1 MNAHWPVIFGLGLL
15 IAVGCTAPSIE
26 KEPAQSTDPV
36 LGMLHQGIAELNGSI
51 DELNR
56 HISDLQQMPAS
67 SDPNIQELHALDLA
81 GWQLHLQQWMLQRD
95 HLQFSVN
102 QIQRALADPRQKPA
116 VASQWTD
123 RQQQF
128 VKTLEELSAHRQK
141 LERKRFDVE
150 SQVVGRYFQ

>member
-1 MNAHWPVIFGLGLL
+1 MNAHWSVIFALGLL
-15 IAVGCTAPSIE
+15 IVVGCTGPSIK
-26 KEPAQSTDPV
+26 KEPAQPTDPV
-36 LGMLHQGIAELNGSI
+36 LGMLYQGIAELNGSI
-51 DELNR
+51 EELNR
-56 HISDLQQMPAS
+56 HISDLQQMPPS

-102 QIQRALADPRQKPA
+102 QIQRALADPREKA
-116 VASQWTD
+116 TAGSQWTE

-141 LERKRFDVE
+141 LERKRLDVE
-150 SQVVGRYFQ
+150 SQVVGQYFQ